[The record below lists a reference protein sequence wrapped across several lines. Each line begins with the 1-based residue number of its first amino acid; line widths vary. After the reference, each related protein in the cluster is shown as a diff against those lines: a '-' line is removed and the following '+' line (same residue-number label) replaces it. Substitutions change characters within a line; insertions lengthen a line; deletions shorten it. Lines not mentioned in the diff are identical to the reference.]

1 MDIKPETN
9 TSTVWNEVEVIS
21 TFYAWSLITDNAALQ
36 CDWKDDLC

>member
-21 TFYAWSLITDNAALQ
+21 TFYAWSLITDSAALQ
-36 CDWKDDLC
+36 CNWKDDLC